1 MTNPIE
7 NMSAE
12 EKERYYLRL
21 LSEALI
27 AIRLHSAEQQEEL
40 AYSIANAM
48 HNLPT
53 LLLDSQRL
61 QNDGWVYRKMHE
73 IAQRD
78 GWEAKLQQ
86 WESRCLQEA
95 QPTPSRA

>member
-1 MTNPIE
+1 MTNPTE
-7 NMSAE
+7 NMSVE

-27 AIRLHSAEQQEEL
+27 AIRLHSAERQEEL
-40 AYSIANAM
+40 AYSIANALY
-48 HNLPT
+48 NLPT
-53 LLLDSQRL
+53 VLLDSQRL

-73 IAQRD
+73 IAWRD

-86 WESRCLQEA
+86 WELRCLQET
-95 QPTPSRA
+95 QPTPSRV